1 MEIGFCALQLGSPE
15 GLEVNFVRGRSLSNV
30 SWRYVVALCVL
41 SSTTWHVLL
50 ICGCSD
56 NVQSPSIQEM
66 ATFQDMGPARPS
78 VDLERLIEAKIP
90 IGPHHVVPGEVL
102 QLAMP
107 TVLQIVTAE
116 ERDPTEK
123 VAPYICRVNSA
134 GTITLP
140 VIGEITAAGRSL
152 TEIETAIVTEYY
164 PAYANTRPSVYA
176 EVIEPITY
184 RVSVTGAVSKPG
196 LYKLQGEQMSLVA
209 LLMEAGGIVDKG
221 AAVIRIKR
229 ASHALRIQS
238 HQLSGVLGQGPAH
251 RFANARKSSRETL
264 SFAAFS
270 QSDNSDVRLSF
281 QPDARSA
288 SIGHLT
294 IWHKGKGLIDKRINL
309 ASASQRFTAA
319 SDAVGVDPSLSMVD
333 LTYELAALAGLPR
346 ESALPG
352 HLGLQLAS
360 AVQPSSES
368 TPKRLDFLDAPAE
381 YEPEGDPGMSAE
393 SQGPDRQDLQ
403 QANTIVLPVKGLTV
417 PFADV
422 TLYEGDRVVVE
433 RLIMPR
439 FTVLGLVKTPGTF
452 EYPPDAGY
460 TLIEVIG
467 LAGGLDQVADPR
479 YATVYRLQSD
489 GTVAHRAINIKD
501 IKEAHAQLSPINV
514 RIKPGDVVA
523 VEHTARTRSNVFL
536 ERVFRIN
543 IGAYVPLGDL
553 YDDD

>member
-1 MEIGFCALQLGSPE
+1 
-15 GLEVNFVRGRSLSNV
+15 
-30 SWRYVVALCVL
+30 
-41 SSTTWHVLL
+41 
-50 ICGCSD
+50 
-56 NVQSPSIQEM
+56 M

-102 QLAMP
+102 QLTMP

-152 TEIETAIVTEYY
+152 AEIETAIVNGYY

-196 LYKLQGEQMSLVA
+196 IYKLQGEQMSLVA

-229 ASHALRIQS
+229 ADHALRIQS
-238 HQLSGVLGQGPAH
+238 HQLSGVLGQGPAYT
-251 RFANARKSSRETL
+251 FANARKLSRDTL
-264 SFAAFS
+264 SFATFS
-270 QSDNSDVRLSF
+270 QSDNSDVKLSF
-281 QPDARSA
+281 RPDSRST
-288 SIGHLT
+288 STGYLT
-294 IWHKGKGLIDKRINL
+294 IWHKGKGIIEKRINL

-333 LTYELAALAGLPR
+333 LTYELAALAGVPR

-368 TPKRLDFLDAPAE
+368 APKSLDFLDAT
-381 YEPEGDPGMSAE
+381 PEHAAKVDPGMSTDVQC
-393 SQGPDRQDLQ
+393 SDRQDLQ
-403 QANTIVLPVKGLTV
+403 QGNTIVLPVKGLTM

-422 TLYEGDRVVVE
+422 ALYEGDRGVGE

-460 TLIEVIG
+460 SLIEVIG
-467 LAGGLDQVADPR
+467 LAGGLDGVADPR
-479 YATVYRLQSD
+479 YATVYRLKSD
-489 GTVAHRAINIKD
+489 GTIAHRAINIKD
-501 IKEAHAQLSPINV
+501 LKEGHAEMSPMNLRV
-514 RIKPGDVVA
+514 KPGDVVA
-523 VEHTARTRSNVFL
+523 VEHTPRTRSNVFL
-536 ERVFRIN
+536 ERVIRVN
-543 IGAYVPLGDL
+543 IGAYMRMDPWED
-553 YDDD
+553 